1 MDKKL
6 YIIAGCNGAGKTTAS
21 RLLLP
26 SNIVYIN
33 ADDIA
38 KELRPNDVA
47 SVAFLAGRMMLTQ
60 IDDFLKVGYTFSFET
75 TLSTRSYHETIKFAQ
90 LIGYRIILIYFWLND
105 SQLAIQRVSG
115 RVQQGG
121 HNIEAEV
128 VKRRYHRS
136 ISNLVNIYIPL
147 VDELLV
153 FDNSEFKLDLIAEK
167 PYQNQLLISNF
178 HKWNKLMKSI

>member
-1 MDKKL
+1 MLRKYIIQIKNLVFLSMKFNYL
-6 YIIAGCNGAGKTTAS
+6 YILITLLIMSSCNNSNESDSKIIEGK
-21 RLLLP
+21 
-26 SNIVYIN
+26 IIH
-33 ADDIA
+33 
-38 KELRPNDVA
+38 
-47 SVAFLAGRMMLTQ
+47 SV
-60 IDDFLKVGYTFSFET
+60 
-75 TLSTRSYHETIKFAQ
+75 
-90 LIGYRIILIYFWLND
+90 YFWLND

-121 HNIEAEV
+121 HDIEAEV

-153 FDNSEFKLDLIAEK
+153 FDNSESKLDLIAEK

>member
-1 MDKKL
+1 MLKKYIIQIKNLVFLSMKFNYL
-6 YIIAGCNGAGKTTAS
+6 YILITLLIMSSCNNSNESDSKIIEGK
-21 RLLLP
+21 
-26 SNIVYIN
+26 IIH
-33 ADDIA
+33 
-38 KELRPNDVA
+38 
-47 SVAFLAGRMMLTQ
+47 SV
-60 IDDFLKVGYTFSFET
+60 
-75 TLSTRSYHETIKFAQ
+75 
-90 LIGYRIILIYFWLND
+90 YFWLND

-153 FDNSEFKLDLIAEK
+153 FDNSESKLDLIAEK